1 MTNIIKKLYKA
12 ATKYATIC
20 VPMTDEEIAEK
31 DRMTQSMERW
41 EREHRRSEP

>member
-12 ATKYATIC
+12 ATKYAVLY
-20 VPMTDEEIAEK
+20 VPLTEEEIAEK